1 MLQPKSKFSAMR
13 WDMTSKASPFACLIS
28 VLCAGSALNVQA
40 APPQALESRT
50 GMVVSAQHLASD
62 VGAEVLRKG
71 GNAIDAAVAV
81 GYALAVTHPCCGNLG
96 GGGFML
102 IHLKGGRN
110 VFLNFRERAPLA
122 ATADMYLDASG
133 RPIPQKSL
141 AGWLAVGTPGT
152 VMGLETALKAFGT
165 MPRAALIAPAIGLA
179 EDGFVLQPGDLKVD
193 NDGAMTAPENSNV
206 RAIFTNHGKPFV
218 AGDRLVQKDLAR
230 SLRLISEGGAE
241 AFYHGPNADAVA
253 AASRAGGGLLTR
265 EDFES
270 YTVTEDEPV
279 TCAYRGYTIVSAP
292 PPSSGGV
299 TLCEMLN
306 ILQGYPLGHYGY
318 RSAAEVHVMTEAMR
332 RAYFDR
338 NRELGDPAFVTNPV
352 RRLTSPIYA
361 DVLRK
366 TIAPNKATPSSA
378 LGDATAPRENATTT
392 HYSVVDRWGNA
403 VSVTYTINDD
413 FGAKVIAGDTGYLL
427 NDEMDD
433 FTAKPGAPNGF
444 GLVQGKANAIAPG
457 KRPLSSMVPTIILKN
472 DKPVLVLGTPGGS
485 RIITTVLEIIVAVID
500 HHIPLRE
507 AVDAPRFHHQWL
519 PDTLEAEPGALSAPV
534 TAELE
539 AMGYKVVPLE
549 PWGTGNA
556 ADVIGVA
563 PHDIAA
569 AHALGFPHADV
580 LLGANDARAP
590 AGSAVA
596 P

>member
-1 MLQPKSKFSAMR
+1 MTFKFFRLSGLMLALCVDPADAARS
-13 WDMTSKASPFACLIS
+13 ASPPA
-28 VLCAGSALNVQA
+28 VEAT
-40 APPQALESRT
+40 T
-50 GMVVSAQHLASD
+50 GMVVTAQHLASD
-62 VGAEVLRKG
+62 VGAAVLRKG

-102 IHLKGGRN
+102 IHLKDGRN
-110 VFLNFRERAPLA
+110 AFINFRERAPLA
-122 ATADMYLDASG
+122 ATADMYLDVAG
-133 RPIPQKSL
+133 NPIAQKSL
-141 AGWLAVGTPGT
+141 DGWLAVGTPGT
-152 VMGLETALKAFGT
+152 VLGLETALKQYGT
-165 MPRAALIAPAIGLA
+165 LPRESLIAPAIALA
-179 EDGFVLQPGDLKVD
+179 EDGFVLQAGDLKVD
-193 NDGAMTAPENSNV
+193 NDGAKSAPEGSSV
-206 RAIFTNHGKPFV
+206 RAIFTNHGRPFA
-218 AGDRLVQKDLAR
+218 AGDRLVQKDLAH
-230 SLRLISEGGAE
+230 SLRLISAGGAE
-241 AFYHGPNADAVA
+241 AFYHGANADAVA
-253 AASRAGGGLLTR
+253 AASQAGGGLLTKA
-265 EDFES
+265 DFES
-270 YTVTEDEPV
+270 YTVTQDPPV
-279 TCAYRGYTIVSAP
+279 TCAYRGYTVISAP

-338 NRELGDPAFVTNPV
+338 NRSLGDPAFVTNPV

-361 DVLRK
+361 DILRK
-366 TIAPNKATPSSA
+366 MIDPKKATPSAA
-378 LGDATAPRENATTT
+378 LGAAVGPLENANTT

-403 VSVTYTINDD
+403 VAVTYTINDD

-457 KRPLSSMVPTIILKN
+457 KRPLSSMVPTIVLKN
-472 DKPVLVLGTPGGS
+472 GQPVLVVGTPGGS
-485 RIITTVLEIIVAVID
+485 RIITTVLEILVAVID
-500 HHIPLRE
+500 HHIPLQQ
-507 AVDAPRFHHQWL
+507 AVDAPRFHQQWL
-519 PDTLEAEPGALSAPV
+519 PDTLQAEPGALSAKV
-534 TAELE
+534 TAQLE

-556 ADVIGVA
+556 ADVIGIA
-563 PHDIAA
+563 PRSASA
-569 AHALGFPHADV
+569 AHALGFPHAAV